1 MHIGRIILV
10 HLSQLGRSVDI
21 AVHERAEDGTLEK
34 LFPLTKETSE
44 GISVDDEYEKFMEN
58 IGGKGILKS
67 FAKDYMED
75 YLIMRR
81 DFETKKRESSC
92 TKVYIRIP
100 QSFDDLM
107 KKLFKGGIKEALKSS
122 IYKDSVTY
130 DKYKLCLSH
139 EEFNTFFQK
148 TILNTLNCI
157 EENLQNTDVK
167 VIIMVGGLAD
177 CEIIRNSLLERF
189 ENYQI
194 VTPDKPGLA
203 VLKGAVYLGHFPNT
217 KQSKVQCF
225 TYT

>member
-1 MHIGRIILV
+1 
-10 HLSQLGRSVDI
+10 
-21 AVHERAEDGTLEK
+21 
-34 LFPLTKETSE
+34 
-44 GISVDDEYEKFMEN
+44 
-58 IGGKGILKS
+58 
-67 FAKDYMED
+67 
-75 YLIMRR
+75 
-81 DFETKKRESSC
+81 
-92 TKVYIRIP
+92 
-100 QSFDDLM
+100 M